1 MFSLSSRGIAKRL
14 VRNKQS
20 TPTPYRISRL
30 PLSRSGYTTSMSVL
44 FDCSL
49 LRTFEIGDFRERIK
63 HETLLCSKK
72 VRHSFRTCKF
82 SNLLYSIQI
91 SAPKT
96 FSLHF
101 VTKKQKKNLPSLC
114 SSSSF
119 SLNISTK
126 DFFSLS

>member
-63 HETLLCSKK
+63 QETLLFANLVTYYILSKFQPQK
-72 VRHSFRTCKF
+72 LFPPFCNKE
-82 SNLLYSIQI
+82 
-91 SAPKT
+91 
-96 FSLHF
+96 
-101 VTKKQKKNLPSLC
+101 TKEKSP
-114 SSSSF
+114 
-119 SLNISTK
+119 
-126 DFFSLS
+126 LSML